1 MCISFGFVKNPSVKY
16 YSTNGVLRFL
26 VSSIIPFSQMRILFR
41 DTRKYTQTVQDN
53 SKMLSKG
60 SVWNYLTYHNYAIFN
75 YLCTGDNQILL
86 SRLIHIAEWTWN
98 NTVPITNRYVNNNMH
113 QICIGS
119 LYVSRFHRIS
129 EFENRTV

>member
-1 MCISFGFVKNPSVKY
+1 MNKDGLILFSPCVFRLFLNNESILECVFTYMCISVGFVKNPSVKY

-86 SRLIHIAEWTWN
+86 SRLIHIAEWT
-98 NTVPITNRYVNNNMH
+98 
-113 QICIGS
+113 
-119 LYVSRFHRIS
+119 
-129 EFENRTV
+129 